1 MIFSAGQATTSVVI
15 CWTVCSSMA
24 DTLESCCETG
34 LAMMAVGTVG
44 VAGGDA
50 MGVVTLVT
58 VAACQSRR
66 SPHAGQ
72 ALRLSL
78 QSLPQLRHVQ
88 DLDEI
93 GSERCG
99 TAEASGVHAIA

>member
-1 MIFSAGQATTSVVI
+1 M
-15 CWTVCSSMA
+15 VCV
-24 DTLESCCETG
+24 G
-34 LAMMAVGTVG
+34 AVG
-44 VAGGDA
+44 AADGDA
-50 MGVVTLVT
+50 MGMDALVE
-58 VAACQSRR
+58 VAACQVRR

-72 ALRLSL
+72 ALRLDL

-88 DLDEI
+88 DPDAI